1 MLSIVM
7 KAPGATLGFSI
18 PTDLISD
25 PLIGELSRLASC
37 HADSLAELETTA
49 VESPLSSQL
58 DEDLVHDLESLDL
71 GGRPWGV
78 IFQDGHPRGLCR
90 ISGAESHGPSIH
102 MHFADDDG
110 TPAPQRV
117 TEALGKVIRGAVA
130 TVNPESMWDLFLFG
144 SWDSARHKQ
153 YFGPGPTVGAVQ
165 HRCGDKLANS
175 VTALESAGA
184 TPIEDGTGWTLPSG
198 ELVHD
203 GDWFW
208 IDQTTGEIHPGRVP
222 AEYLSGLAA
231 KVS

>member
-110 TPAPQRV
+110 TPAPLTR
-117 TEALGKVIRGAVA
+117 GRRGAPRPVPRQQYSAPSPRRTEPKGPLMNIARNALADKINAALTEPHMPDDSGVRTGMRLVVDELRSPARPLADVA
-130 TVNPESMWDLFLFG
+130 DLSQRILG
-144 SWDSARHKQ
+144 W
-153 YFGPGPTVGAVQ
+153 PG
-165 HRCGDKLANS
+165 
-175 VTALESAGA
+175 
-184 TPIEDGTGWTLPSG
+184 
-198 ELVHD
+198 
-203 GDWFW
+203 
-208 IDQTTGEIHPGRVP
+208 
-222 AEYLSGLAA
+222 
-231 KVS
+231 